1 MNLVGDNVLWL
12 TIAPRKVGV
21 TTGNRMN
28 SFILYTTCCRLKVG
42 FHPIASWVSA
52 KAEFTVTNW
61 IFGPPNVSKDY
72 PQGAR
77 SVHSYIGTSDCRYF
91 SICKDIVAYNA
102 GLRLSHR
109 SRIYREPRSSD
120 SITPSFTIRHW
131 SALMHEL
138 ELKLIRR
145 RCQWL
150 YYPMILHSFWA
161 GGAAHRI
168 EISTIV
174 NSFKCSPIGNNNP
187 RLHNDLVHILPKK
200 IQKGYDISESISRRT
215 VAETSGYWRSYILL

>member
-1 MNLVGDNVLWL
+1 MKEIHL
-12 TIAPRKVGV
+12 TVNDASIPGVRYLREMKASTNKRRRDTTYTSKMIERKA
-21 TTGNRMN
+21 
-28 SFILYTTCCRLKVG
+28 IEYC
-42 FHPIASWVSA
+42 
-52 KAEFTVTNW
+52 
-61 IFGPPNVSKDY
+61 
-72 PQGAR
+72 Q
-77 SVHSYIGTSDCRYF
+77 RYF

-131 SALMHEL
+131 SALMHKL
-138 ELKLIRR
+138 ELKLIHNLRR

-150 YYPMILHSFWA
+150 YYFMILHSFWA
-161 GGAAHRI
+161 GGAAHRF

-174 NSFKCSPIGNNNP
+174 NSFKFSPTGNNNP

-200 IQKGYDISESISRRT
+200 IQKGYDIPKSISRRT
-215 VAETSGYWRSYILL
+215 VAKPQAIDVAIL

>member
-1 MNLVGDNVLWL
+1 MNLVGDNILWL

-21 TTGNRMN
+21 TTGNTRMN

-52 KAEFTVTNW
+52 AKAGFAVHSATVTNW
-61 IFGPPNVSKDY
+61 IFGPPNVSKNY

-109 SRIYREPRSSD
+109 SRIYREPRPSD

-138 ELKLIRR
+138 LLKLIHNLRR

-150 YYPMILHSFWA
+150 Y
-161 GGAAHRI
+161 
-168 EISTIV
+168 
-174 NSFKCSPIGNNNP
+174 
-187 RLHNDLVHILPKK
+187 
-200 IQKGYDISESISRRT
+200 
-215 VAETSGYWRSYILL
+215 